1 MGHMRR
7 IAALTVTALLLLLAG
22 ANAAAADPSFGPGGS
37 NGDGNNAPHE
47 TPGTR
52 CHPPGQ
58 TVDLSECK

>member
-1 MGHMRR
+1 MRR
-7 IAALTVTALLLLLAG
+7 LITLTIASAAFLIALAAG

-37 NGDGNNAPHE
+37 DGQGNNAPHE

-58 TVDLSECK
+58 TVDLPECN